1 LDVWIEHWGCASD
14 PFEGPNSA
22 YVPLRSHE
30 QAVARL
36 AREVAMPAR
45 RCLLWAE
52 AGLGKSR
59 VLERLISAARDP
71 RRKFVAITC
80 LADSQPL
87 VVRLAELLGSRGTT
101 DRFKA
106 WISVERALRA
116 AALARAHFV
125 FVIDDF
131 HRLEAAADRA
141 DLENL
146 STLNSAVT
154 IIEAGHGRVPDGK
167 QSLIGLDA
175 VGCRDTIFTP
185 RAVTRLHG
193 LSEGVPRALER
204 LATHSLMAGA
214 DRGIEVVTADVVDG
228 AHTRLEFAW

>member
-1 LDVWIEHWGCASD
+1 
-14 PFEGPNSA
+14 
-22 YVPLRSHE
+22 
-30 QAVARL
+30 
-36 AREVAMPAR
+36 MPAR

>member
-1 LDVWIEHWGCASD
+1 
-14 PFEGPNSA
+14 
-22 YVPLRSHE
+22 
-30 QAVARL
+30 
-36 AREVAMPAR
+36 MPAR

-167 QSLIGLDA
+167 QSLIGLERLTRSEADSYLRQKLDA